1 MVAPSSFTEPF
12 IMDWV
17 LRKLGDPT
25 VNVELD
31 ETQIE
36 DAIHDVLELYQMYKP
51 KEEYVSAD
59 YAKGHHLI
67 TGPEDNTGVL
77 DVEFVRADYQS
88 YENVEGA
95 LLYDPFYFLSAGGIS
110 GIDAQT
116 YDLVRH
122 WIEIIRREFG
132 AEEGYVLLD
141 DGTLLLQVP
150 GYFRVSIKW
159 AMPVDSLED
168 IHRPYQQLFMNL
180 TLAKCRQV
188 LGAIRGKFAQGVP
201 GAGTMIQLDGDYL
214 RTKGETDEATYMDEL
229 RRLSP
234 HFLPSLG

>member
-1 MVAPSSFTEPF
+1 MVAPSSFNEPF

-51 KEEYVSAD
+51 KEQYASSS
-59 YAKGHHLI
+59 YAKGYHLI
-67 TGPEDNTGVL
+67 TGPEDNIGVL
-77 DVEFVRADYQS
+77 HVEFVRSDYQS

-110 GIDAQT
+110 GIDVQT

-122 WIEIIRREFG
+122 WIEVISREFG
-132 AEEGYVLLD
+132 SEEGYVLLD
-141 DGTLLLQVP
+141 DGSLLLQVP
-150 GYFRVSIKW
+150 GDFRVSIMW
-159 AMPVDSLED
+159 SMPLDSLAD
-168 IHRPYQQLFMNL
+168 VHRPYQQLFLNL

-188 LGAIRGKFAQGVP
+188 LGAIRAKFQQGVP
-201 GAGTMIQLDGDYL
+201 GAGTMVSLDGDYL
-214 RTKGETDEATYMDEL
+214 RSKGETDEEKYTDEL